1 MLLSEVLNLA
11 KKLHALNESFK
22 SKTIKNILKSLDNT
36 TFNLNVEYINA
47 KNKYWNPSALT
58 EWDIIDKYRTLYN
71 NNELTQDLLDNHDER
86 VKLFNIKYVK
96 KSNKDFVILNN
107 LLDSVYFKTENHI
120 GISEITENNLVSIT
134 PEEAKKKPYKSS
146 IQFWIDYNGNL
157 KAICKDNKIICLI
170 VDDGFWYESNP
181 DYSGP
186 TDMELF
192 KIFASKSYYVDFKE
206 IRENFI
212 DKAFNK
218 IQAIKVLFHSDD
230 IKYELGA
237 NNIKTLQ
244 NKGGIYKVYA
254 ANIQGQEE
262 SDYNEIYKQ
271 RQDYKIYLESQRN
284 LVEKNKERREKQKQI
299 RKEQGIDNNV
309 LLTLDDAYDVLFNTY
324 TDLQS
329 FTMRYISDNKVH
341 KLISNYQI
349 DITNNYDFYKLQE
362 INPVNM
368 RTYNYGT
375 RRYKDIRYYYYINNI
390 GDAFIVLNYYLE
402 LFEDIYSI

>member
-1 MLLSEVLNLA
+1 
-11 KKLHALNESFK
+11 
-22 SKTIKNILKSLDNT
+22 
-36 TFNLNVEYINA
+36 
-47 KNKYWNPSALT
+47 
-58 EWDIIDKYRTLYN
+58 
-71 NNELTQDLLDNHDER
+71 
-86 VKLFNIKYVK
+86 
-96 KSNKDFVILNN
+96 
-107 LLDSVYFKTENHI
+107 
-120 GISEITENNLVSIT
+120 
-134 PEEAKKKPYKSS
+134 
-146 IQFWIDYNGNL
+146 
-157 KAICKDNKIICLI
+157 
-170 VDDGFWYESNP
+170 
-181 DYSGP
+181 
-186 TDMELF
+186 MELF

-254 ANIQGQEE
+254 ANIQGQEV
-262 SDYNEIYKQ
+262 SDYNEIYNQ
-271 RQDYKIYLESQRN
+271 RQDYKTYLESQRN
-284 LVEKNKERREKQKQI
+284 LVEKNNLRREKQKQI
-299 RKEQGIDNNV
+299 RKEQGIDNDV

-402 LFEDIYSI
+402 LLLTKVGDLSNRLTDLLNNKNKSNPEEVLRQISSIKSYYNTFFSLLNYKSIELIREAVNALSVININVENILNNLNNIKKRI